1 MKRCPTCNR
10 SYQDE
15 SVRFCLEDGAAL
27 TAGPE
32 INRAPSTQEAGHSPN
47 IVPTIQAPY
56 ETAAWPTP
64 SASAST
70 PDSNERR
77 RRPWIL
83 AVIAV
88 LAIAL
93 TATLIAAIVHRNA
106 SSVANS
112 VPNQNNNRTG
122 DETKRLSE
130 LTTLES
136 EFSRAIVEG
145 DKVALERILA
155 DEFVNTDEK
164 GKTSDKKQFIATIK
178 AGAYKSIGIFEP
190 KLMSSSSDKAVMT
203 LVRAYQSK
211 RNTINSRETETY
223 VNRAGRWQ
231 IVSSQ
236 TIDL

>member
-10 SYQDE
+10 SYPDE

-27 TAGPE
+27 TDE
-32 INRAPSTQEAGHSPN
+32 ITRAPSTQEAGHSPN

-112 VPNQNNNRTG
+112 VPNQNNNKTG

-145 DKVALERILA
+145 DKADKRHNRLVATRTHQFRFKENLHVYIPPGLGFWNSLCVWAANDTGEG
-155 DEFVNTDEK
+155 FQT
-164 GKTSDKKQFIATIK
+164 KQAK
-178 AGAYKSIGIFEP
+178 
-190 KLMSSSSDKAVMT
+190 
-203 LVRAYQSK
+203 
-211 RNTINSRETETY
+211 
-223 VNRAGRWQ
+223 
-231 IVSSQ
+231 
-236 TIDL
+236 